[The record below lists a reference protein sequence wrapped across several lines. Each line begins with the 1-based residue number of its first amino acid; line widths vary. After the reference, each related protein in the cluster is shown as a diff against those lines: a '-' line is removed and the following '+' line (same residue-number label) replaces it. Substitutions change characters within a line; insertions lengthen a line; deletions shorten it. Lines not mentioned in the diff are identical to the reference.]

1 MRDIKRKIQEM
12 EGQQHQGPPQQGPR
26 HDPGHRRRAL
36 DEAADHLSEAANRL
50 HDVDMHELADRI
62 CQAAEQVRREANNQ
76 GQPQDV
82 QQGSDPLKHEIGQLR
97 HDLDQLRDQVKRLLD
112 HQHQAR

>member
-1 MRDIKRKIQEM
+1 MN
-12 EGQQHQGPPQQGPR
+12 
-26 HDPGHRRRAL
+26 
-36 DEAADHLSEAANRL
+36 EAANHLSEAANRL

-76 GQPQDV
+76 RQPQGGHR
-82 QQGSDPLKHEIGQLR
+82 GSDPLKYEIGQLR
-97 HDLDQLRDQVKRLLD
+97 HDLDQLREQVKRLLD